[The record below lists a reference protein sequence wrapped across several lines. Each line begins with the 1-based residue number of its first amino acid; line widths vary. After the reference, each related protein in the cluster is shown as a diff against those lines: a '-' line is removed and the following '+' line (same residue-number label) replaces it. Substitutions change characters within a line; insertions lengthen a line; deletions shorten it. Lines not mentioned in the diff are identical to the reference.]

1 MIRAG
6 SATASRLASY
16 SPAVGKINE
25 PAGAELRSRAPTQ
38 ALLMRSVSTEW
49 AWPIIL
55 PVCAS
60 RKLSIPWG
68 GRSLGYRA
76 SWVWLDLRHHP
87 DRKHVFVWL
96 NPI

>member
-1 MIRAG
+1 MGMAHHL
-6 SATASRLASY
+6 ASLRLAQI
-16 SPAVGKINE
+16 IN
-25 PAGAELRSRAPTQ
+25 PLGR
-38 ALLMRSVSTEW
+38 
-49 AWPIIL
+49 
-55 PVCAS
+55 
-60 RKLSIPWG
+60 